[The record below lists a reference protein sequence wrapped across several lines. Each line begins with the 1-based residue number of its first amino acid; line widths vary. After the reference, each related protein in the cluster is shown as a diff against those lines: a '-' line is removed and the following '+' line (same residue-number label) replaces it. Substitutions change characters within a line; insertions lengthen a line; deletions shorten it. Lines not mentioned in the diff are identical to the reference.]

1 MRTALLRWLERPRA
15 ATQVVLLSLLLCAP
29 ALGSG
34 LVADDYFHALVLR
47 GVRTIEA
54 IPTDAM
60 ALFVWASGNRA
71 QAHAMME
78 VGMTGWWTDPEMLM
92 AYFRPLSV
100 VTHHLDYR
108 LWPDSPVLMHLHSL
122 AWFGLALLLLGRL
135 YASTLSAPLPAFV
148 PALALLLYGVD
159 DAHGLVVSWVANR
172 NALCALA
179 FGALVLLLHDRGR
192 RHADARAG
200 RVAKIALGG
209 ALLAGESALAV
220 TGYLFAYALFLDPAP
235 RRQALRGL
243 LPYAMVAAA
252 WAIAYRTLGFGA
264 RGSGLVVDP
273 GSEPV
278 RYLGLALVRVPVLLA
293 AQLGFP
299 PADPWEAY
307 IALRPWLPALML
319 GVALVEIGVIAW
331 LLWPALRA
339 EPAARFFALGG
350 LLSLL
355 PVASQFPHDRLLTFA
370 GVGAAPVVALALTPL
385 LQAARG
391 VGAQGSVVSGGLRR
405 AGLWGLFTLH
415 LVIAPLW
422 LPLRAR
428 APADLSSM
436 IATADESVDDSPAVR
451 DKTVILVNP
460 PADAYA
466 GLLPTLR
473 AAQGRP
479 MPRALRWLATGASEV
494 QVTRID
500 DRTLRVRPAAGF
512 LSLPSERMQRD
523 PARRM
528 PVGYEVRYTDTTIR
542 VTALT
547 ADGRPAEI
555 LARFDAPL
563 EDPKLVFL
571 AWSPDK
577 RFVPFA
583 LPMVG
588 QSRSLPKVDIVS
600 LLP

>member
-15 ATQVVLLSLLLCAP
+15 ATQVVLLSLLLCTP
-29 ALGSG
+29 ALGTG

-54 IPTDAM
+54 IPTDPM
-60 ALFVWASGNRA
+60 ALFVWASGDPA

-78 VGMTGWWTDPEMLM
+78 VGMTGWWTDPEMVM
-92 AYFRPLSV
+92 AYFRPFSV
-100 VTHHLDYR
+100 ATHHLDYR
-108 LWPDSPVLMHLHSL
+108 LWPDTPWLMHLHSL
-122 AWFGLALLLLGRL
+122 AWFGFGLLLLGRL
-135 YASTLSAPLPAFV
+135 YASTLSAPLVSFV
-148 PALALLLYGVD
+148 PVLALLLYGVD

-179 FGALVLLLHDRGR
+179 LGALVLLLHDRGR
-192 RHADARAG
+192 RHGDVRAG
-200 RVAKIALGG
+200 RAAKLALAA

-235 RRQALRGL
+235 RKLALRGL
-243 LPYAMVAAA
+243 LPYAAVAAA
-252 WAIAYRTLGFGA
+252 WAIVYRGLGFGA

-293 AQLGFP
+293 AELGFP
-299 PADPWEAY
+299 PSDPWEAY
-307 IALRPWLPALML
+307 VAIRPWLPAVML
-319 GVALVEIGVIAW
+319 GVALLQIGVFAW
-331 LLWPALRA
+331 LLLPALRA
-339 EPAARFFALGG
+339 HAAARFFALGSV
-350 LLSLL
+350 LSLL

-370 GVGAAPVVALALTPL
+370 GVGAAPVLALALAPL
-385 LQAARG
+385 LQAARD
-391 VGAQGSVVSGGLRR
+391 GALDAGRLRR
-405 AGLWGLFTLH
+405 AGLWGLFVVH
-415 LVIAPLW
+415 LLIAPLW
-422 LPLRAR
+422 LPLRVR
-428 APADLSSM
+428 APLDLARM
-436 IATADESVDDSPAVR
+436 IATADESIDDSPAIR

-460 PADAYA
+460 PADPYA

-473 AAQGRP
+473 AAEGRP

-494 QVTRID
+494 RVTRVD
-500 DRTLRVRPAAGF
+500 DRSLRVRPAAGF
-512 LSLPSERMQRD
+512 LSLPSERMQRN

-528 PVGYEVRYTDTTIR
+528 PVGHEVRYSDTTIR
-542 VTALT
+542 VTAIT

-563 EDPKLVFL
+563 EDARFVFL

-583 LPMVG
+583 LPAVG
-588 QSRSLPKVDIVS
+588 QSRTLPKVDFAS